1 MGGYGSAPYQ
11 PAYSRSQE
19 QPSYDS
25 IDPYTAQLLKR
36 ANTAYTNTTNILGGG
51 GGGGRRNSIQE
62 QQQQRMGG
70 RQPRQSREE
79 DNNYGWPRPEPSR
92 KPVGG
97 GGDPNDSMMSTKTRS
112 LLNSL
117 KASTSALEG
126 MQDDEPEQRQPA
138 RRTSRYQ
145 LTHDDKHLQINSTHR
160 IPYSIVV
167 VGVYQS

>member
-1 MGGYGSAPYQ
+1 MGVYGSAPYQ

-51 GGGGRRNSIQE
+51 GRRNSIQE

-92 KPVGG
+92 KPAAGG
-97 GGDPNDSMMSTKTRS
+97 GSDPNDSMMSTKTRS

-145 LTHDDKHLQINSTHR
+145 CIDTHVTCRQTLIQILIKLTG
-160 IPYSIVV
+160 YSIVV
-167 VGVYQS
+167 VVD